1 MNFRF
6 GFGDHDA
13 IFGLELKSD
22 LAVEGQEG
30 RLVALGEI
38 EFDARGI
45 GNDQRA
51 VGQHVRTDR
60 SDDESVEGR
69 MDDRAAGGERIG
81 GGTGRR
87 GHDQAVGAVAAHVT
101 AVDGDIEIEHAGQR
115 RLVGDG
121 VVQRALLFGRLSEMN
136 DFRVEH
142 HTVAGA
148 MLAGQ
153 HAFEYGVEF
162 VQRDARQKA
171 EAAEIDREDR
181 EIVAVHGAGGGE
193 QGAVA
198 AEHDQQINFGRHFFA
213 GQGRTVGVQGG
224 RGARVDEGFDF
235 ARMQPIAQRRNDRG
249 HHIRDGFAD
258 DAGGPNH
265 V

>member
-1 MNFRF
+1 MKPSCMGYAAGATRGIGVASSVEAGAAGAAGACAAVAAVAESFAVCARSAGGQIEKHSSTAVPMSRFNLTINLLGMGKRKSAFSPAQLASQNFVVGQARRADKLNFGF

-87 GHDQAVGAVAAHVT
+87 GYDQAVGAVAAHVT
-101 AVDGDIEIEHAGQR
+101 AV
-115 RLVGDG
+115 
-121 VVQRALLFGRLSEMN
+121 
-136 DFRVEH
+136 
-142 HTVAGA
+142 
-148 MLAGQ
+148 
-153 HAFEYGVEF
+153 
-162 VQRDARQKA
+162 
-171 EAAEIDREDR
+171 
-181 EIVAVHGAGGGE
+181 
-193 QGAVA
+193 
-198 AEHDQQINFGRHFFA
+198 
-213 GQGRTVGVQGG
+213 
-224 RGARVDEGFDF
+224 
-235 ARMQPIAQRRNDRG
+235 
-249 HHIRDGFAD
+249 
-258 DAGGPNH
+258 
-265 V
+265 

>member
-1 MNFRF
+1 MNFGF

-121 VVQRALLFGRLSEMN
+121 VVQRALLFGRLSVVD

-142 HTVAGA
+142 HAVAGA

-153 HAFEYGVEF
+153 HAFEHGVEF
-162 VQRDARQKA
+162 VQRDASQKA